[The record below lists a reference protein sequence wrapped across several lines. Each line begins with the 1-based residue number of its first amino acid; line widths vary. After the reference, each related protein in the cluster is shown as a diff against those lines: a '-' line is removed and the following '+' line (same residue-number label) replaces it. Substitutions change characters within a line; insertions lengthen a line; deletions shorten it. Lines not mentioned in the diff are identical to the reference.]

1 MSKSSQASLDLDPD
15 LLRRFALQAYD
26 IGADGA
32 ESVELIVDMP
42 KKPEIRKTVSLAGL
56 YILAVMTLD
65 EDGSINRRMDELLLK
80 GPISEI
86 DACNR
91 ITTLLDQTQV

>member
-1 MSKSSQASLDLDPD
+1 MPTPTELTFDPE

-32 ESVELIVDMP
+32 EDVELIVDLP
-42 KKPEIRKTVSLAGL
+42 QKPEIRKTVSLAGL
-56 YILAVMTLD
+56 FILAVMTLD
-65 EDGSINRRMDELLLK
+65 EDGTISRRMDELLK
-80 GPISEI
+80 TGPISEI

-91 ITTLLDQTQV
+91 ITTLLDQTQS